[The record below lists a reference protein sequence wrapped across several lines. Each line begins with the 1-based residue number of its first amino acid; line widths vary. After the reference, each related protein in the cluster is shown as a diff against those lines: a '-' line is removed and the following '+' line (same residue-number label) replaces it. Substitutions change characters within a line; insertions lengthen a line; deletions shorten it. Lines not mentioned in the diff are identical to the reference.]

1 MTVMVLA
8 ISPSVD
14 LLLVALIGGA
24 VTGVVYAL
32 AALGLVVVY
41 RATRVLNFAHGAMG
55 MLSAYVFGRW
65 LHEAAAPRLSTPV
78 ALVLTILFAIALGL
92 VVERIVIRPL
102 KDAPALTKVIATLAF
117 LTVLQYL
124 AGAIFGD
131 ATYFF
136 ASIFPDGAINIG
148 IEYLPYSAIFNVVVT
163 ASIVILL
170 TMFLRFT
177 TMGTALRAVSNDP
190 DAAGLA
196 GINVTRVNQVAW
208 VLGSVLAAMAGLLLI
223 PDTNLNTFTLT
234 LTVILYGIGAAVF
247 GGLVSLPLTLLGGII
262 LGVATVV
269 TKTYAPASL
278 PGLDYVVG
286 FLIVIAVL
294 SVRRDITVGVLQ

>member
-1 MTVMVLA
+1 MT
-8 ISPSVD
+8 I
-14 LLLVALIGGA
+14 LLVAVIGG
-24 VTGVVYAL
+24 VITGVVYSL
-32 AALGLVVVY
+32 AALGLVIVY
-41 RATRVLNFAHGAMG
+41 RATRILNFAHGAMG
-55 MLSAYVFGRW
+55 MVSAYVFGRW
-65 LHEAAAPRLSTPV
+65 LHEASAPLLPTPV

-92 VVERIVIRPL
+92 AVERLVIRPL
-102 KDAPALTKVIATLAF
+102 RDASILTKVIATLAF

-124 AGAIFGD
+124 VGAIFGD

-136 ASIFPDGAINIG
+136 RSIFPADTFNIG
-148 IEYLPYSAIFNVVVT
+148 IEYLPYSALLNVAVT
-163 ASIVILL
+163 GVIVLLL
-170 TMFLRFT
+170 TIFLRFT
-177 TMGTALRAVSNDP
+177 KMGTALRAVSNDP
-190 DAAGLA
+190 DAAALS

-208 VLGSVLAAMAGLLLI
+208 AIGSVLAAVAGLLLI

-262 LGVATVV
+262 LGVATSLTSV
-269 TKTYAPASL
+269 YGPPDL

-286 FLIVIAVL
+286 FLIVILVL

>member
-1 MTVMVLA
+1 MLA
-8 ISPSVD
+8 V
-14 LLLVALIGGA
+14 IGGA
-24 VTGVVYAL
+24 LTGVVYAL

-41 RATRVLNFAHGAMG
+41 RATRILNFAHGAMG
-55 MLSAYVFGRW
+55 MLSAYIFGRW
-65 LHEAAAPRLSTPV
+65 LYQPDSFLVHAFGADHPLRSKVAALLLT
-78 ALVLTILFAIALGL
+78 LVFAIGLGL
-92 VVERIVIRPL
+92 VVERAVIRPL
-102 KDAPALTKVIATLAF
+102 KDTSILTKVIATLAF

-136 ASIFPDGAINIG
+136 ASIFTNGSQQLGVLDVG
-148 IEYLPYSAIFNVVVT
+148 ITSVPYSALYNVVVT
-163 ASIVILL
+163 AAIVVGL
-170 TMFLRFT
+170 TLFLRFT
-177 TMGTALRAVSNDP
+177 KLGTALRAVSNDP

-208 VLGSVLAAMAGLLLI
+208 VLGSVLAAVAGLLLI

-234 LTVILYGIGAAVF
+234 LTVILYGVGAAVF
-247 GGLVSLPLTLLGGII
+247 GGLVSLPLTLLGGIF
-262 LGVATVV
+262 LGIATAIARA
-269 TKTYAPASL
+269 YAPSDL

-286 FLIVIAVL
+286 FLIVILVL